1 MLSDPQPFDSGYL
14 DALRQRDP
22 VTEAHFVDHFSP
34 ILLRVL
40 RRKVHSVDQ
49 AKEVRQETF
58 LRVLAAVR
66 SGRRVRKPERFEVFV
81 ISVCNNIVRETYR
94 EQRRSVALSTLAT
107 EPVVDFP
114 SAYALVL
121 AEEICCNVRRMLSQL
136 DVSEQS
142 ILQAMLLDEQNK
154 DEICHRLGV
163 SRSYLRVLLCRA
175 KKQFRI
181 RMENDASQFARVQPG
196 NQD

>member
-136 DVSEQS
+136 DVSEQG

-181 RMENDASQFARVQPG
+181 RMEKDVSQFARVQPG

>member
-1 MLSDPQPFDSGYL
+1 MLSDPHPFDSGYL
-14 DALRQRDP
+14 DALRQRDSAI
-22 VTEAHFVDHFSP
+22 EAHFVGHFSP

-40 RRKVHSVDQ
+40 RRKVRSVDQ
-49 AKEVRQETF
+49 AEEVRQETF
-58 LRVLAAVR
+58 LRVLATIR
-66 SGRRVRKPERFEVFV
+66 SGRGVRKPEQFEVFV

-94 EQRRSVALSTLAT
+94 EQRRSVALSTLET
-107 EPVVDFP
+107 EPVADFP

-136 DVSEQS
+136 DVSEQG

-181 RMENDASQFARVQPG
+181 RMEKDVSQFARVQPG